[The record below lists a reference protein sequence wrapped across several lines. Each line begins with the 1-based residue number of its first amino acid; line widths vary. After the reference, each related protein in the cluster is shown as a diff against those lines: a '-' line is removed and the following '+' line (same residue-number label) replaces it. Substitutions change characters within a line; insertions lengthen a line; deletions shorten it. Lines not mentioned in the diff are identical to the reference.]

1 MKLYQQFAQTFAAL
15 THCRNADTLNDWEEK
30 HEERLEELCKTYM
43 PSGSGFDAGTTF
55 DDIASKPERLVFN
68 TAFHHMNDVGTYD
81 GWTHH
86 TVIITASL
94 VHGFTLRITGRDK
107 NDIKSFLAEEFHMIL
122 DQTL

>member
-15 THCRNADTLNDWEEK
+15 TACRERDLVSDWEST
-30 HEERLEELCKTYM
+30 HQERLEQLCTTYM

-55 DDIASKPERLVFN
+55 DDDASKPERLVFN
-68 TAFHHMNDVGTYD
+68 TAFHHMNNTGFYT

-86 TVIITASL
+86 TVIVTASL
-94 VHGFTLRITGRDK
+94 VHGFTLRITGVNKD
-107 NDIKSFLAEEFHMIL
+107 DIKTFLADEFHMIL